1 MNRST
6 DMVIKRI
13 SNNNGT
19 RVFLKNA
26 ITTLLFTAPL
36 SVPVFAAS
44 NATVIDNGATVI
56 VPDTQSSPWILP
68 GAIYAGE
75 NSTGSLTITKGGV
88 VQSGTTA
95 SGTSGSVL
103 GYNSGSTGTLTVDGG
118 AWYDGVDPSNQ
129 ALSGGTTAVGGGGTG
144 TLNVFN
150 GGKVGLV
157 FMNVGQND
165 NSTGTVVVDGVDSQL
180 LATTTSSSG
189 ITVGTNG
196 NGSVTISNGGSI
208 ISNSSTGVGWGKNSN
223 GIVNVDGSGS
233 GWVINS
239 GPMNVGGAGTGS
251 MSVTNGGVVKSAGGA
266 IAGGSP
272 ADDAAGKGDV
282 IIDGPGS
289 LWDIGARELSIGAQ
303 NSATKLPSG
312 NGTLI
317 VSNQGQLNAQ
327 SINVDAEN
335 GTVAIGAL
343 AGQTAKAA
351 GTINAKKIILA
362 NTNSNLVF
370 NHTDTSGNYIFA
382 PVISGLGNVSQLS
395 GITVINGVNTYIGTT
410 TIDGGALIVGDA
422 ANSTAVLNGAK
433 AADVTVGSNGTLA
446 GTGVVNG
453 NVVNNG
459 MVASLNTLSGQE
471 SQPNSNFTLAGGIE
485 NNGIINLAGAQPG
498 NTLTVSN
505 QYTGNNGTLILKTYM
520 GDDNSASDRLV
531 LNNDKADGNTSLI
544 IKHGGGTGARTNTGI
559 LLIDAQNGSTT
570 TPDAFRLSPSSDG
583 YRQNIGTIA
592 AGAYDYSLTRGGDG
606 SAGNP
611 ESWYLT
617 SREVKPMTPLT
628 PSSPRPVTP
637 PVTDQGNQPPVD
649 PIVPMTPLTPSS
661 PRPVTPP
668 VTDPSTPAEPATP
681 STPVLRP
688 EIGSYIDN
696 LRAANTIFAMRLH
709 DRLGETQYLDDMS
722 GNGKVS
728 SMWMRNIGGHTGSHV
743 GNDAIATNAN
753 RYVIQIGGDIVDWS
767 NDGLDRYLVGLIG
780 GYANQKSHSVS
791 HASGYNSRGSLNGYS
806 VGVYGTWY
814 ANDTTKQG
822 TYVDTWALYNW
833 FNNSVSGQ
841 GLPSESYK
849 SNGFTASVEA
859 GYTHKTGEYQTLN
872 GMVNQVFIQ
881 PKVQVTWMGV
891 KADNHTEINGTSVSG
906 TGDNNIQTRLGVRA
920 FIKGQSKLDE
930 GSQREFEPFVEAN
943 WIYNTDNYGV
953 NMDGVS
959 TYMDGTR
966 NIGELKLGVEGKI
979 NRQATLWANVAQQIG
994 DKGYSDTQG
1003 TVGVKYAF

>member
-1 MNRST
+1 MMKRST
-6 DMVIKRI
+6 DMVVKQ
-13 SNNNGT
+13 SSKNNGT
-19 RVFLKNA
+19 RIFFKNA

-36 SVPVFAAS
+36 SASVFAAS
-44 NATVIDNGATVI
+44 NATVIDNGAAETV
-56 VPDTQSSPWILP
+56 PGSQTSPWILP
-68 GAIYAGE
+68 GAIYAGV
-75 NSTGSLTITKGGV
+75 NSTGSLTITTGGV
-88 VQSGTTA
+88 VRSSTTTSGTN
-95 SGTSGSVL
+95 GSVL
-103 GYNSGSTGTLTVDGG
+103 GYNSGSAGTITVDGG

-129 ALSGGTTAVGGGGTG
+129 ALSNGTTAVGGGGTG
-144 TLNVFN
+144 TLKVLN

-165 NSTGTVVVDGVDSQL
+165 NSTGTVVVDGAGSQL
-180 LATTTSSSG
+180 LATVTPSSG
-189 ITVGTNG
+189 ITVGTSG
-196 NGSVTISNGGSI
+196 TGSVTISNGGSI
-208 ISNSSTGVGWGKNSN
+208 ISNSATTVGWGKNAN
-223 GIVNVDGSGS
+223 GTVNVDGSGS
-233 GWVINS
+233 SWVINS
-239 GPMNVGGAGTGS
+239 GPMIVGGAGTGS
-251 MSVTNGGVVKSAGGA
+251 MSITNGGVVKSAGGS

-282 IIDGPGS
+282 TIDGPGS
-289 LWDIGARELSIGAQ
+289 LWDIGARELNIGTQ

-312 NGTLI
+312 NGTLV

-327 SINVDAEN
+327 SIYINAEN

-343 AGQTAKAA
+343 AGQTAAAA
-351 GTINAKKIILA
+351 GTINAKKITLA

-370 NHTDTSGNYIFA
+370 NHTDTSGNYVFSPKIG
-382 PVISGLGNVSQLS
+382 GLGNVSQLS
-395 GITVINGVNTYIGTT
+395 GITVINNVNSYTGTT

-422 ANSTAVLNGAK
+422 ANPTAVLNGAT
-433 AADVTVGSNGTLA
+433 AADVTVGSNGLLA
-446 GTGVVNG
+446 GTGLVNG
-453 NVVNNG
+453 LVVNNG
-459 MVASLNTLSGQE
+459 TVAAYNTLNGQE
-471 SQPNSNFTLAGGIE
+471 SQPNSNFTLAGGID
-485 NNGIINLAGAQPG
+485 NKGTINLAGAQPG
-498 NTLTVSN
+498 NTLTVGN
-505 QYTGNNGTLILKTYM
+505 KYTGDNGTLILKTYM
-520 GDDNSASDRLV
+520 GDDSSASDRLV
-531 LNNDKADGNTSLI
+531 LNNAKADGNTDLV

-559 LLIDAQNGSTT
+559 LLVDAQNGSTT

-606 SAGNP
+606 TAGNP
-611 ESWYLT
+611 DSWYLT

-628 PSSPRPVTP
+628 PSTP
-637 PVTDQGNQPPVD
+637 PTDQGNQPPVGPKTQPD
-649 PIVPMTPLTPSS
+649 
-661 PRPVTPP
+661 
-668 VTDPSTPAEPATP
+668 PATT
-681 STPVLRP
+681 SAPVLRP

-696 LRAANTIFAMRLH
+696 LRAANTIFTMRLH

-743 GNDAIATNAN
+743 GNDAIATQAN
-753 RYVIQIGGDIVDWS
+753 RYVMQVGGDIADWS
-767 NDGLDRYLVGLIG
+767 NDGLDRYLVGLMG

-833 FNNSVSGQ
+833 FNNSVSGE

-881 PKVQVTWMGV
+881 PKAQITWMGV
-891 KADNHTEINGTSVSG
+891 KADNHTEINGTDVSG

-953 NMDGVS
+953 NMDGVRTS
-959 TYMDGTR
+959 MDGAR

>member
-1 MNRST
+1 MKRST
-6 DMVIKRI
+6 DMVVKQ
-13 SNNNGT
+13 SSKNNGT
-19 RVFLKNA
+19 RIFFKNA

-36 SVPVFAAS
+36 SAPVLAT
-44 NATVIDNGATVI
+44 NETVIDNNTAES
-56 VPDTQSSPWILP
+56 VPGTRPNTWTLP
-68 GAIYAGE
+68 GAIFIGE
-75 NSTGSLTITKGGV
+75 NNTGSLTITQGGLV
-88 VQSGTTA
+88 NSSTTNID
-95 SGTSGSVL
+95 TKGSVL
-103 GYNSGSTGTLTVDGG
+103 GYYSGSSGTVTVDGG
-118 AWYDGVDPSNQ
+118 TWYDGVDSSNN
-129 ALSGGTTAVGGGGTG
+129 ALSTGTTAVGGSGTG
-144 TLNVFN
+144 VLNILN
-150 GGKVGLV
+150 GGKVALV
-157 FMNVGQND
+157 FLNIGQNG
-165 NSTGTVVVDGVDSQL
+165 NGNGSVVVDGAGSQL
-180 LATTTSSSG
+180 LATTDSTSG
-189 ITVGTNG
+189 ITVGNNG
-196 NGSVTISNGGSI
+196 IGSVTIRNGGSVT
-208 ISNSSTGVGWGKNSN
+208 SNSISYLGLAANAKGTVS
-223 GIVNVDGSGS
+223 VDGAGS
-233 GWVINS
+233 SWVITNGS
-239 GPMNVGGAGTGS
+239 MVVGGAGTGALNI
-251 MSVTNGGVVKSAGGA
+251 TNGGLVKTAGGS

-272 ADDAAGKGDV
+272 GNNTAGNGDV
-282 IIDGPGS
+282 VIDGAGS
-289 LWDIGARELSIGAQ
+289 LWDIGSRVLSIGA
-303 NSATKLPSG
+303 NDTVTRLPSG
-312 NGTLI
+312 NGTLTL
-317 VSNQGQLNAQ
+317 SNGGKLTAK
-327 SINVDAEN
+327 SINVDAAT

-343 AGQTAKAA
+343 AGKPAAAA
-351 GTINAKKIILA
+351 GIIDAQGINLA
-362 NTNSNLVF
+362 NANSNLVF
-370 NHTDTSGNYIFA
+370 NHTDTSGNYVFSPKIG
-382 PVISGLGNVSQLS
+382 GLGNVSQLS
-395 GITVINGVNTYIGTT
+395 GITVINNVNSYTGTT

-422 ANSTAVLNGAK
+422 ANPTAVLNGAT
-433 AADVTVGSNGTLA
+433 AADVTVGSNGLLA
-446 GTGVVNG
+446 GTGLVNG
-453 NVVNNG
+453 LVVNNG
-459 MVASLNTLSGQE
+459 TVAAYNTLNGQE
-471 SQPNSNFTLAGGIE
+471 SQPNSNFTLAGGID
-485 NNGIINLAGAQPG
+485 NKGTINLAGAQPG
-498 NTLTVSN
+498 NTLTVGN
-505 QYTGNNGTLILKTYM
+505 KYTGDNGTLILKTYM
-520 GDDNSASDRLV
+520 GDDSSASDRLV
-531 LNNDKADGNTSLI
+531 LNNAKADGNTDLV

-559 LLIDAQNGSTT
+559 LLVDAQNGSTT

-606 SAGNP
+606 TAGNP
-611 ESWYLT
+611 DSWYLT

-628 PSSPRPVTP
+628 PSTPRPVTP
-637 PVTDQGNQPPVD
+637 PVTPPTDQGAQPPVD
-649 PIVPMTPLTPSS
+649 PVAPVVPKTQP
-661 PRPVTPP
+661 
-668 VTDPSTPAEPATP
+668 DPATT
-681 STPVLRP
+681 SAPVLRP

-696 LRAANTIFAMRLH
+696 LRAANTIFTMRLH

-743 GNDAIATNAN
+743 GNDAIATQAN
-753 RYVIQIGGDIVDWS
+753 RYVMQVGGDIADWS
-767 NDGLDRYLVGLIG
+767 NDGLDRYLVGLMG

-833 FNNSVSGQ
+833 FNNSVSGE

-881 PKVQVTWMGV
+881 PKAQITWMGV
-891 KADNHTEINGTSVSG
+891 KADNHTEINGTDVSG

-953 NMDGVS
+953 NMDGVRTS
-959 TYMDGTR
+959 MDGAR